1 MDDVLRNLSE
11 VIEARRKSDPN
22 ESYVSGLFAS
32 GIDGILKKVGEEATE
47 LVLAAKNG
55 DRNEVVYEAA
65 DLWFHSLVLLKYF
78 DLEVS
83 DVLAELERR
92 SGTSGIEEKANR
104 QK

>member
-1 MDDVLRNLSE
+1 MDNVLRNLSAE
-11 VIEARRKSDPN
+11 IEARRKSDPN
-22 ESYVSGLFAS
+22 ESYVSSLFLS

-47 LVLAAKNG
+47 LVVAGKGG

-65 DLWFHSLVLLKYF
+65 DLWFHSVVLLKYF

-92 SGTSGIEEKANR
+92 SGISGIEEKANR

>member
-1 MDDVLRNLSE
+1 MDDILRNLSD
-11 VIEARRKSDPN
+11 VIEARRKSDPD

-32 GIDGILKKVGEEATE
+32 GVDGILKKVGEEATE
-47 LVLAAKNG
+47 LVLAGKGG

-65 DLWFHSLVLLKYF
+65 DLWFHSVVLLKYF

-83 DVLAELERR
+83 DVLDELERR
-92 SGTSGIEEKANR
+92 SGMSGIEEKANR

>member
-1 MDDVLRNLSE
+1 MDDILKNLSD
-11 VIEARRKSDPN
+11 VIEDRRKADPN
-22 ESYVSGLFAS
+22 ESYVSSLFAS

-47 LVLAAKNG
+47 LVLAGKSG

-65 DLWFHSLVLLKYF
+65 DLWVHSVVLLKYC

-92 SGTSGIEEKANR
+92 SGTSGIEEKSNR

>member
-47 LVLAAKNG
+47 LVLAA
-55 DRNEVVYEAA
+55 
-65 DLWFHSLVLLKYF
+65 
-78 DLEVS
+78 
-83 DVLAELERR
+83 
-92 SGTSGIEEKANR
+92 
-104 QK
+104 